1 MDCTLSDFFEKVNN
15 KKMKTILELI
25 AAALGLATAILTLKS
40 KNILPSKNKVMTEKL
55 FVIIALLVVC
65 AIIVFGI
72 CYVFKTK

>member
-1 MDCTLSDFFEKVNN
+1 
-15 KKMKTILELI
+15 MKTILELI